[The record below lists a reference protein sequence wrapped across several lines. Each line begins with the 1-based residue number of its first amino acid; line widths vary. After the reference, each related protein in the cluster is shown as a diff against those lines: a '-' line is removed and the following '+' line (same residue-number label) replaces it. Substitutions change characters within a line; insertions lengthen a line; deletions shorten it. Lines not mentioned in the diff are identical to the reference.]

1 LDGLALSLY
10 YENGKLVN
18 VSTRGNGFKG
28 EDVSRHISTINGII
42 TNIPIKDKLEVYG
55 EAVINYT
62 NFNNLNGIV
71 RQEGASAYA
80 NQRNAVAGLL
90 NSKFSPF
97 LKYVNFIAYNSNI
110 EGYKCHNEMMSDL
123 QSFGF
128 DIPDFVLVKLK
139 SIHEA
144 EDFHEKYNN
153 IPVEKLEIPCDG
165 TVWKIDDKSIQTEL
179 GYTDKYPKYSKAWK
193 FVDTE
198 MRTKIKDIIYQVGRT
213 GVITPVAIV
222 DEVTIGGAKISKV
235 TLHNEDFII
244 RNGLGKGN
252 IISIV
257 RSGGVIPK
265 VSKNISK
272 TIDSENFTPLTHCP
286 RCGSL
291 IIKRSPKVK
300 MCSNPHCPAILE
312 ARIDYFVSRSGL
324 DIKGF
329 GIELI
334 RPLVEKKV
342 LTRLSDIFTLDKK
355 ILVNMIGELRANKLL
370 DNIVS
375 TMSQMT
381 IDDIIVAVGIP
392 GFDKKSRTALLNY
405 TKDIEV
411 MIELGKDVR
420 KLNTLGMTNK
430 GMTSF
435 LEYITDYGAQELR
448 EITAFGGYQ

>member
-1 LDGLALSLY
+1 
-10 YENGKLVN
+10 
-18 VSTRGNGFKG
+18 
-28 EDVSRHISTINGII
+28 
-42 TNIPIKDKLEVYG
+42 
-55 EAVINYT
+55 
-62 NFNNLNGIV
+62 
-71 RQEGASAYA
+71 
-80 NQRNAVAGLL
+80 
-90 NSKFSPF
+90 
-97 LKYVNFIAYNSNI
+97 
-110 EGYKCHNEMMSDL
+110 
-123 QSFGF
+123 
-128 DIPDFVLVKLK
+128 
-139 SIHEA
+139 
-144 EDFHEKYNN
+144 
-153 IPVEKLEIPCDG
+153 
-165 TVWKIDDKSIQTEL
+165 
-179 GYTDKYPKYSKAWK
+179 
-193 FVDTE
+193 
-198 MRTKIKDIIYQVGRT
+198 
-213 GVITPVAIV
+213 
-222 DEVTIGGAKISKV
+222 
-235 TLHNEDFII
+235 
-244 RNGLGKGN
+244 
-252 IISIV
+252 
-257 RSGGVIPK
+257 
-265 VSKNISK
+265 
-272 TIDSENFTPLTHCP
+272 
-286 RCGSL
+286 
-291 IIKRSPKVK
+291 